1 MNIKEYQLV
10 IGLCAIGLGIYLGL
24 TNDDHRGNFV
34 TGFMENSV
42 KEQENIRTE
51 FDACM
56 EYGESFSPLSLDYM
70 DRKMVFDICSKNK
83 WR

>member
-1 MNIKEYQLV
+1 MNIKEHQLV
-10 IGLCAIGLGIYLGL
+10 IGLCAIALGIYLGL
-24 TNDDHRGNFV
+24 TNDDHRRNFI

-56 EYGESFSPLSLDYM
+56 EH
-70 DRKMVFDICSKNK
+70 SKKTNVDVAK
-83 WR
+83 AWVLCTGNR

>member
-83 WR
+83 

>member
-56 EYGESFSPLSLDYM
+56 EYGESFSPLSRDYM

-83 WR
+83 

>member
-10 IGLCAIGLGIYLGL
+10 IGLIAIGLGIYLGL
-24 TNDDHRGNFV
+24 TNDDDSVNFV
-34 TGFMENSV
+34 TGFMENSA

-56 EYGESFSPLSLDYM
+56 EHGKSFSPTSRDYM
-70 DRKMVFDICSKNK
+70 NRKMVFDICSKNK
-83 WR
+83 

>member
-1 MNIKEYQLV
+1 MNVKEYQLV

-34 TGFMENSV
+34 TGFMENSI
-42 KEQENIRTE
+42 KPQQNIRTE

-56 EYGESFSPLSLDYM
+56 EHSTKTNLTSVEAW
-70 DRKMVFDICSKNK
+70 VICSGAK
-83 WR
+83 

>member
-1 MNIKEYQLV
+1 MNVKEYQLV
-10 IGLCAIGLGIYLGL
+10 IGLCAVGLGIYLGL

-56 EYGESFSPLSLDYM
+56 EHGNSLRLTNRDHL
-70 DRKMVFDICSKNK
+70 DRKIVFDICAKNK
-83 WR
+83 

>member
-1 MNIKEYQLV
+1 MIKENQLL

-34 TGFMENSV
+34 TGFMENSI
-42 KEQENIRTE
+42 KPQENIRTE

-56 EYGESFSPLSLDYM
+56 DHSKRTNLSQNEAFVVCT
-70 DRKMVFDICSKNK
+70 RINK
-83 WR
+83 